1 MVCLFR
7 RMLNAPASIS
17 YFILSHRR
25 PWYRKFRPALSACK
39 TLDDVERLL
48 RVKVER
54 WRGRAPRPVD
64 EENESDEESQVE
76 VVEDFGS
83 LFLE

>member
-1 MVCLFR
+1 
-7 RMLNAPASIS
+7 
-17 YFILSHRR
+17 
-25 PWYRKFRPALSACK
+25 LSACK

-64 EENESDEESQVE
+64 EENDSDEESQVE